1 MTVDSVTS
9 LHPLYTCFHWFTY
22 LLTIHRRHSYRT
34 ESSPGQIRSGV
45 GTVTQS
51 CGWSIGRSRSR
62 LSRWRTL
69 TAMAERHIDTVPLS
83 MMHCGWEGNR
93 RSAVALYR
101 ILNARAKGHI
111 DVAGYLLFLQCPTL
125 SAAGRAP
132 SFSVRSECRTFP
144 PGHISLGRSPL
155 PRIFSLPD

>member
-1 MTVDSVTS
+1 MFS
-9 LHPLYTCFHWFTY
+9 LIY
-22 LLTIHRRHSYRT
+22 LLTDNTPPPLLPYRIVSWTDQKRSRNRHA
-34 ESSPGQIRSGV
+34 IM
-45 GTVTQS
+45 
-51 CGWSIGRSRSR
+51 WLIDRSRSR

-83 MMHCGWEGNR
+83 IMHCGWEGNR
-93 RSAVALYR
+93 RSAVALHR